1 MYYQGRVYANDS
13 KKLTDDL
20 TKMYIKMTTSR
31 PVYSKSCPRPCKHIS
46 VQVTKEN
53 TFNTNN
59 QDFIELH
66 VASKLKILRH
76 VSNYD
81 GFDLI
86 VEVGSSLGLWIGLS
100 ALGIFDIFL
109 EYTLK
114 WKSILQS
121 YGNKEG

>member
-1 MYYQGRVYANDS
+1 MVKFS
-13 KKLTDDL
+13 K
-20 TKMYIKMTTSR
+20 MFRKMTSSR
-31 PVYSKSCPRPCKHIS
+31 PAYSKSCPRPCKHIS

-53 TFNTNN
+53 AFNTNN

-76 VSNYD
+76 ISNYD
-81 GFDLI
+81 EFDLI
-86 VEVGSSLGLWIGLS
+86 VEVGSALGLWIGLS

-114 WKSILQS
+114 CQSILQS
-121 YGNKEG
+121 LRNKVG

>member
-1 MYYQGRVYANDS
+1 M
-13 KKLTDDL
+13 
-20 TKMYIKMTTSR
+20 ITSR

-46 VQVTKEN
+46 VQVTKTN
-53 TFNTNN
+53 AFNAKNK
-59 QDFIELH
+59 DFIELH
-66 VASKLKILRH
+66 VASKLNIHRH
-76 VSNYD
+76 IYNYD
-81 GFDLI
+81 GFALT

-100 ALGIFDIFL
+100 ALGIVDIIL